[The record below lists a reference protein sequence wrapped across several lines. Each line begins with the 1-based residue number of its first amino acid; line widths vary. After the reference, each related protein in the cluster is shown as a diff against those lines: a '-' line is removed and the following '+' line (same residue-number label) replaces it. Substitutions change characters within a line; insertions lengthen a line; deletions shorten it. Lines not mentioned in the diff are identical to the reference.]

1 MYRMQFYRGLV
12 ALAFLTLWLLAW
24 GAAHLAGRALG

>member
-12 ALAFLTLWLLAW
+12 ALAFLTLWLLVW
-24 GAAHLAGRALG
+24 GATRLAGG

>member
-12 ALAFLTLWLLAW
+12 ALAFLALWLLAW
-24 GAAHLAGRALG
+24 GVTRLAGD